1 MFELIIF
8 IIIISWVFK
17 TKKKKAETKP
27 NVPRKRDASETAYA
41 FQSQQSAATGNLQNQ
56 MRKKQASQ
64 NVQRRQPTPAGAR
77 TTSPNSQSR
86 PVSSMVRDDQD
97 LKMST
102 TDMLEAK
109 AQLDNREHILEK
121 QRQHI
126 ENKKYYGSHNY
137 AKKYI
142 LGDPVPKGN
151 KMVFCTYCNAENLIP
166 IYSAARDYNCY
177 FCRENL

>member
-8 IIIISWVFK
+8 FIIISWVLK
-17 TKKKKAETKP
+17 SKKKKAGTKP

-41 FQSQQSAATGNLQNQ
+41 FQSQQSTATRTSQ
-56 MRKKQASQ
+56 RKQQ
-64 NVQRRQPTPAGAR
+64 I
-77 TTSPNSQSR
+77 TTSSKPQNR
-86 PVSSMVRDDQD
+86 PMQNKVQDDSD

-109 AQLDNREHILEK
+109 AQADGREHILEK
-121 QRQHI
+121 QRQHM
-126 ENKKYYGSHNY
+126 ENKKHYGSHNY

-142 LGDPVPKGN
+142 LGDSVPKGN
-151 KMVFCTYCNAENLIP
+151 KMVFCPYCNAENLIP
-166 IYSAARDYNCY
+166 TYSAARDYNCY